1 MTLDDYEALFFSLI
15 QRAPGQP
22 ADDWEAVLAAS
33 TIPAGLGP
41 YEIPDAAAPHH
52 AMTQQIRS
60 SGDPAGRIF
69 LPTATPDDLGYYAH
83 PISPLRDGPTAGSL
97 VWEWRDLG
105 GPPVVDPSSDSGS
118 AGGTELE
125 QRVATLEAQVARLQA
140 DAVQRGD
147 AISLRM
153 AEGQVLCA
161 ANGGPTKP
169 HQVVRFESRAEPAG
183 AWEAFVV
190 DLPAR

>member
-1 MTLDDYEALFFSLI
+1 MTLDDYQALFFSLI

-41 YEIPDAAAPHH
+41 GEVPDAAMPHH
-52 AMTQQIRS
+52 GMTQQIRS
-60 SGDPAGRIF
+60 SGDPAGRVF

-105 GPPVVDPSSDSGS
+105 GPPVVTPEGSTGDPGTPGGGS
-118 AGGTELE
+118 VE
-125 QRVATLEAQVARLQA
+125 QRLATLEAQVAQLQA
-140 DAVQRGD
+140 TAVLRG
-147 AISLRM
+147 AHIGLRM

-169 HQVVRFESRAEPAG
+169 NQVVRFESRAEVSG
-183 AWEAFVV
+183 AWEEFEVQ
-190 DLPAR
+190 